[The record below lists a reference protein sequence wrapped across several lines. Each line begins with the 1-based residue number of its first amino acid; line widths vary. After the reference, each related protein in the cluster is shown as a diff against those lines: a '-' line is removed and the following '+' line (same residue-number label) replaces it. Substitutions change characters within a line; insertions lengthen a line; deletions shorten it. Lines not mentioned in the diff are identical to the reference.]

1 LFSAITSEP
10 VRPVAPGTGLGVRLG
25 VGVTVPVW
33 VGVRVCVAV
42 GVFDGWRR
50 TSGNHIGPRVF
61 VAVGVAVLVVVA
73 VAVLVAVPVAV
84 AVAVAVSAT
93 PANVTTGWRLGNIP
107 STMTT
112 PRQPTNSTILRI
124 PAS

>member
-1 LFSAITSEP
+1 
-10 VRPVAPGTGLGVRLG
+10 
-25 VGVTVPVW
+25 
-33 VGVRVCVAV
+33 VRVCVTV

-61 VAVGVAVLVVVA
+61 VTVGVAVLVVVA
-73 VAVLVAVPVAV
+73 VDVAVLVGVPVAV
-84 AVAVAVSAT
+84 AVAVAVSST
-93 PANVTTGWRLGNIP
+93 PANVTTGWRLGSIP